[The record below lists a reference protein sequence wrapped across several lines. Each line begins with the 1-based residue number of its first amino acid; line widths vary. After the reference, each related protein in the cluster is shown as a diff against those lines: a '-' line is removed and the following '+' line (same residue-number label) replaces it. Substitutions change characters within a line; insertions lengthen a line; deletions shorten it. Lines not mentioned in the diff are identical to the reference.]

1 MTAESARVRLQRTG
15 RIARILLDRPP
26 LNVLDIPAIL
36 QLREALSTVLAE
48 NEPDLIILAGAGDR
62 GFSAGVDIKDH
73 TPERVER
80 MLSGFHAVFRAL
92 ASCDRISIAAV
103 RGVCLGGGFELAA
116 CCDFVICEESARLGL
131 PEIDVGCF
139 PPVAAAAFSD
149 LVGAKRAAE
158 WILTGRPV
166 TPREAHA
173 AGLVTRLVPDG
184 DLDWSVDELAGTLL
198 AKSSAVL
205 RTTVRAL
212 RGARSP
218 TFSAALERA
227 ERLYVDEL
235 LKTEDI
241 HEGIASFIEKRKPS
255 WKHR

>member
-1 MTAESARVRLQRTG
+1 M
-15 RIARILLDRPP
+15 
-26 LNVLDIPAIL
+26 
-36 QLREALSTVLAE
+36 
-48 NEPDLIILAGAGDR
+48 
-62 GFSAGVDIKDH
+62 
-73 TPERVER
+73 
-80 MLSGFHAVFRAL
+80 
-92 ASCDRISIAAV
+92 
-103 RGVCLGGGFELAA
+103 
-116 CCDFVICEESARLGL
+116 
-131 PEIDVGCF
+131 
-139 PPVAAAAFSD
+139 
-149 LVGAKRAAE
+149 
-158 WILTGRPV
+158 
-166 TPREAHA
+166 
-173 AGLVTRLVPDG
+173 
-184 DLDWSVDELAGTLL
+184 DELAGTLL